1 MVTRRDRLVRHPALF
16 FVAIR
21 AVKQSRRIS
30 KAENIG
36 SGRPGG
42 LRYGHGLGAVKLA
55 SDRMHDRDA
64 GDGQIHKER

>member
-1 MVTRRDRLVRHPALF
+1 MSDVMMERPARVTRRDRLVRHPALF

-42 LRYGHGLGAVKLA
+42 LR
-55 SDRMHDRDA
+55 
-64 GDGQIHKER
+64 

>member
-1 MVTRRDRLVRHPALF
+1 MMERPARVTRRDRLVRHPALF

-42 LRYGHGLGAVKLA
+42 LR
-55 SDRMHDRDA
+55 
-64 GDGQIHKER
+64 